1 MAVSFE
7 HDFQYGHLP
16 SFLVVPFVI
25 HPWYLVILSPLGAG
39 AGQQLG
45 LFLRVDH
52 GADIVSS
59 KFSQP

>member
-16 SFLVVPFVI
+16 SFLVVPFVL
-25 HPWYLVILSPLGAG
+25 HPWFLVILSPLGAG

-45 LFLRVDH
+45 LILRADH
-52 GADIVSS
+52 SADIVS